1 MEEGYAIRSI
11 ENECSCGL
19 MHSSKSSGFRF
30 YRRGLSAAFLHLLA
44 PPLVPPLEVR
54 RGRHAGEEER
64 QFSGLPEGC
73 REQGEGGKERGQ
85 EWDGWSPSCTE
96 VTHKSLCVNPRR
108 GAMGT
113 QRGEIE
119 SAPPP

>member
-19 MHSSKSSGFRF
+19 SSKSSGFRF
-30 YRRGLSAAFLHLLA
+30 YRRGLSAAVLHL
-44 PPLVPPLEVR
+44 LVPPLEVR
-54 RGRHAGEEER
+54 RGRHAGEEEW

-96 VTHKSLCVNPRR
+96 VIHKSLCVKPRR
-108 GAMGT
+108 DAIGT

-119 SAPPP
+119 SSPPL